1 MDAAQRHN
9 LVEKK
14 RREKINNKL
23 EELKIIIGFDEYNK
37 ITQYDI
43 LDKAIE
49 YINLLKKEND
59 EYKNKLEKKVK
70 KKDKDIEKI
79 TEGIQKTKI

>member
-1 MDAAQRHN
+1 MDGAQKHN
-9 LVEKK
+9 LIEKK

-23 EELKIIIGFDEYNK
+23 DELKKVIGHNENEK

-43 LDKAIE
+43 LNNAIE

-59 EYKNKLEKKVK
+59 EYKNKIGKKIK
-70 KKDKDIEKI
+70 KDDKDIKELSKI
-79 TEGIQKTKI
+79 IENTKI

>member
-1 MDAAQRHN
+1 
-9 LVEKK
+9 
-14 RREKINNKL
+14 
-23 EELKIIIGFDEYNK
+23 LKIIIGFDEYNK